1 MFRIII
7 EIEEEAQGSVIFFF
21 NLNLKIIFV
30 DAIGTEITRGII
42 KLNIVAIIMIGVR
55 VGI

>member
-7 EIEEEAQGSVIFFF
+7 EIEEEAQGSVIFIF